1 MERRKLVF
9 LSMMLC
15 ATGCMVLPGCQP
27 QKEADTPPQVCTVS
41 TDTIV
46 YLQEGENVPSCKIS
60 LDISY
65 LQPTSETDSISP
77 KINTTVIK
85 HFFGPQYET
94 AQPDEVLQALT
105 ENYIENYKSDVK
117 SLFEADLHNGMKPDD
132 VPAWYNYEYQLN
144 TEMKEGRKGI
154 WNYTLTDFRYTGG
167 AHPNT
172 EITCLNVSQETGKIL
187 SEEDV
192 FNVKDTANI
201 CKLIM
206 NELIKE
212 VNKRTGIDTITS
224 LDGLQSMGILLDTYL
239 YIPSNFI
246 LGKEGVTFYYNRYE
260 IAPYS
265 AGDFRLTVNYDDI
278 QSYLKQ

>member
-15 ATGCMVLPGCQP
+15 ATGCVVLSGCQSP
-27 QKEADTPPQVCTVS
+27 KKADMPPQVCTVS
-41 TDTIV
+41 TDTVV
-46 YLQEGENVPSCKIS
+46 YLQEGENVPSCKIG
-60 LDISY
+60 LDFSY
-65 LQPTSETDSISP
+65 LQPASEADSVSP
-77 KINTTVIK
+77 KINATIIK
-85 HFFGPQYET
+85 KIFGPQYET
-94 AQPDEVLQALT
+94 AQPNQVLSALT
-105 ENYIENYKSDVK
+105 ENYIRNYKADVK
-117 SLFEADLHNGMKPDD
+117 KLFEADLHNGMKPED

-144 TEMKEGRKGI
+144 SEMTKGKDGI
-154 WNYTLTDFRYTGG
+154 WNYILTNYQYTGG

-172 EITCLNVSQETGKIL
+172 EITCFNINPKTGEIL

-212 VNKRTGIDTITS
+212 VNKRSGIDTVTS
-224 LDGLQSMGILLDTYL
+224 LDGLQAMGILLDTYL

-246 LGKEGVTFYYNRYE
+246 LGKDGVTFYYNRYE

-278 QSYLKQ
+278 QSYLK